1 MNKRL
6 GRLLAVLILALA
18 GGAAVFGQ
26 DAGGAQGAA
35 DAARDPFA
43 EDQDPFDVGAFDQV
57 VAAGEAEDAAA
68 RLEMQFGGNLS
79 MSASTATT
87 AAFDW
92 YTAGATAS
100 GKAFLKVSVPDYGAA
115 YIAYNFKKNV
125 AQGAGGSLPPG
136 FPTTTTS
143 GLFDVSFDLAELYLS
158 FDLFQKVFVRVGNQ
172 LLAWGPSTIWTP
184 VDFVN
189 LEKADALA
197 AFDSRVGKPGVR
209 VTAPIGASNLI
220 LFADLA
226 GTVSGASAP
235 FDVNDL
241 YETANLAGRWDI
253 VLAGFELGLSTYLGA
268 SVQNQ
273 YGFDFSGRLLGF
285 DVYGELGLAFPDDGV
300 DFSYAYS
307 LGLQRSLG
315 ELDYWSVA
323 AEFFAN
329 GAGTDDTSSYPAMV
343 IAGEFTPF
351 YVGKYYAYAAVTR
364 TNLGRDGISATLA
377 GFANFSDLS
386 FLARL
391 STSIRLPRVVPF
403 TFALSWAG
411 GGDGKEFTYFAGD
424 NSLTAELRVSYEF

>member
-1 MNKRL
+1 MTRRFVWL
-6 GRLLAVLILALA
+6 VAALCLALA
-18 GGAAVFGQ
+18 GAV
-26 DAGGAQGAA
+26 ALSAQEAT
-35 DAARDPFA
+35 DAASDPFA
-43 EDQDPFDVGAFDQV
+43 EGADPFDVSAFDQV
-57 VAAGEAEDAAA
+57 VAEGEAEDAAT
-68 RLEMQFGGNLS
+68 RLEMQFGGNVAL
-79 MSASTATT
+79 SASAATT
-87 AAFDW
+87 ADFDW
-92 YTAGATAS
+92 YTAGSSAS
-100 GKAFLKVSVPDYGAA
+100 GKAFLKVSVPDYGSA
-115 YIAYNFKKNV
+115 YLAYNFKKNIV
-125 AQGAGGSLPPG
+125 QGAGGSLPAA
-136 FPTTTTS
+136 PTTQN
-143 GLFDVSFDLAELYLS
+143 GLFDVAFDLAEFYLG
-158 FDLFQKVFVRVGNQ
+158 FDIAQRVFIRVGNQ

-209 VTAPIGASNLI
+209 ATIPIGISNLI
-220 LFADLA
+220 LFTDLA
-226 GTVSGASAP
+226 ATVSGAAAP

-285 DVYGELGLAFPDDGV
+285 DLYGELGLAFPDEGE

-315 ELDYWSVA
+315 ELDYWTVS

-329 GAGTDDTSSYPAMV
+329 SAGTSATSSYPALV
-343 IAGEFTPF
+343 IAGDFTPF

-364 TNLGRDGISATLA
+364 KNIGIDGISATLA

-391 STSIRLPRVVPF
+391 STSVRVPRLVPF

-411 GGDGKEFTYFAGD
+411 GGSGKEFTYFAGN
-424 NSLTAELRVSYEF
+424 NSLSAELRVSYEF

>member
-1 MNKRL
+1 MTRRIL
-6 GRLLAVLILALA
+6 WLVAVMCLALA
-18 GGAAVFGQ
+18 GAVALSAQ
-26 DAGGAQGAA
+26 EATDATS
-35 DAARDPFA
+35 DPFA
-43 EDQDPFDVGAFDQV
+43 EGADPFDVSAFDQV
-57 VAAGEAEDAAA
+57 VAEGEAEDAAA
-68 RLEMQFGGNLS
+68 RLEMQFGGNLAL
-79 MSASTATT
+79 SASAATT
-87 AAFDW
+87 ADFDW
-92 YTAGATAS
+92 YTAGSSAS
-100 GKAFLKVSVPDYGAA
+100 GKAFLKVNVRDYGSA
-115 YIAYNFKKNV
+115 YLAYNFKKNIV
-125 AQGAGGSLPPG
+125 QGAGGALPPG
-136 FPTTTTS
+136 FPTTTTG
-143 GLFDVSFDLAELYLS
+143 GLFDVAFDLAEFYLG
-158 FDLFQKVFVRVGNQ
+158 FDVAQKVFIRVGNQ

-209 VTAPIGASNLI
+209 LTAPIGISNLI

-226 GTVSGASAP
+226 GTVSGATAP

-253 VLAGFELGLSTYLGA
+253 VLAGFELGISTYLGA

-285 DVYGELGLAFPDDGV
+285 DLYGELGLAFPDEGE
-300 DFSYAYS
+300 DFSCAYS

-315 ELDYWSVA
+315 ELDYWTVA

-329 GAGTDDTSSYPAMV
+329 SAGTSDTSSYPALV
-343 IAGEFTPF
+343 IAGGFTPF
-351 YVGKYYAYAAVTR
+351 YVGEYYAYAAVTR
-364 TNLGRDGISATLA
+364 TNIGIEGISATLA

-391 STSIRLPRVVPF
+391 STSVRVPRLVPF

-411 GGDGKEFTYFAGD
+411 GGDGKEFTYFTGN
-424 NSLTAELRVSYEF
+424 NSLSAELRVSYEF